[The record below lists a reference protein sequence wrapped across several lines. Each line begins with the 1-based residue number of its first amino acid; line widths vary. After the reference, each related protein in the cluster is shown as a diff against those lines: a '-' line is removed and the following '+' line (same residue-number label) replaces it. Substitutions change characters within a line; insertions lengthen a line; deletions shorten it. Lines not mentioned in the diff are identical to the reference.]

1 MTFEQNTEAE
11 DMSKWTMRLN
21 RVNFWYSWDVLFR
34 REKPTVVRKE
44 SWNPGLKNRKGRS
57 CFGIKIGGPNPN
69 FAYMRDTT
77 DFSPA
82 SIKYALDNSLQRL
95 QTDYIDF
102 IIGQNVKQIF
112 SKRV

>member
-1 MTFEQNTEAE
+1 LIQL
-11 DMSKWTMRLN
+11 RCI
-21 RVNFWYSWDVLFR
+21 LFR
-34 REKPTVVRKE
+34 REETYGSTERILE
-44 SWNPGLKNRKGRS
+44 PGLKNRKKGRS

-95 QTDYIDF
+95 QTDYIDLYQLYWPERKTNF
-102 IIGQNVKQIF
+102 SVKEGL
-112 SKRV
+112 RRR